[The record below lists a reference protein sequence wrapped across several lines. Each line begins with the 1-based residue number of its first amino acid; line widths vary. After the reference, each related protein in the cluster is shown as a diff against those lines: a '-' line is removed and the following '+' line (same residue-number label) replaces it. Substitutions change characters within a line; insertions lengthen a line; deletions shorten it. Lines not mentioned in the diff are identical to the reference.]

1 MTNLLENLTFA
12 TKELKAA
19 YLVETEKFAG
29 FTFNEALINS
39 KKTSEEL
46 EENFVFE
53 TDERLVVE
61 KASNLRIESM
71 SIVRNGLN
79 ALVVKEIKAAVKHFE
94 NSLIKLETRIVKK
107 RLELEGL
114 NFEYGYVEANFNCLI
129 TDKNGKQVKAQT
141 ILAEGS
147 INKPHY
153 RYLVK

>member
-1 MTNLLENLTFA
+1 MTNLLENLTAA

-39 KKTSEEL
+39 KKSTEEL
-46 EENFVFE
+46 EANFVFE

-61 KASNLRIESM
+61 KASNLRMEAM
-71 SIVRNGLN
+71 TIVRNGLN
-79 ALVVKEIKAAVKHFE
+79 ELVAKEIKAAVKHFD
-94 NSLIKLETRIVKK
+94 NSLLKLELRIVKK
-107 RLELEGL
+107 GLELDGL